1 MKTHRVQTLG
11 ICRRGVTVVEI
22 LIVAATVAILATV
35 LVPVILYSRESAR
48 RSACSRN
55 LATLTQA
62 LLIYHDQHKTLP
74 SAAVWSTTE
83 LQSLALQQ
91 SKRWDLFV
99 RQNWAVSVL
108 PQLNQQALGKQYH
121 SDRAM
126 AATENAVLRM
136 TSLPGFNCPSDKY
149 NRSDNHFRY
158 EPVKGKAA
166 EFARGNYGINGG
178 TNSFHVTEGSTTTPT
193 GDHAHLLVDT
203 EQRKYEFWGNGIAGF
218 NKAFRLDDFQN
229 GKSTLV
235 ALEEIRAGIHPVDP
249 RGAWSLG
256 LIAASVTWGHGV
268 NGDAAGPNNPWA
280 RSDDIQGCSQL
291 HDLFGPQELIKLGM
305 PCVSYLDE
313 NQNAAAR
320 SLHIGG
326 VNVSFLDGAV
336 RFIAND
342 IDPALWHVIHA
353 RETPS
358 DILAKDFGLRLNW
371 TGSSQETVAP
381 QSGKNSNHSPNV
393 SSTSPKNEGRPNAA
407 EQQAHIALSTDDKSI
422 HPTFKNSIDM
432 EFVEIPAGEFV
443 MGTPDPG
450 AGNDLPPETP
460 PHPVRI
466 TSAFH
471 LARTEVTQ
479 EQYRKVMGENPSWH
493 QPPRLSD
500 GWSPQFPVE
509 RVSWSQAVEFCRK
522 LSALPAERTAGRSY
536 RLPTEAEW
544 EYACRANTAAPE
556 NGQLSPEGNRSEVM
570 AGINP
575 AMPIGEVGRYPA
587 NRFGLFDMRGNAW
600 EWCSDWF
607 DRDYYARSRSDNP
620 AGPAD
625 GYLKVVRGADWIY
638 VGEAC
643 FINYPILAPWKSS
656 RVIGFRTVCESATVT
671 GQ

>member
-1 MKTHRVQTLG
+1 MKTHRVQTMG
-11 ICRRGVTVVEI
+11 IRRRGVTVVEI
-22 LIVAATVAILATV
+22 LIGAAAVVLLATV

-62 LLIYHDQHKTLP
+62 LLVYHDQHATLP
-74 SAAVWSTTE
+74 PAAVWSTTE

-108 PQLNQQALGKQYH
+108 PQLNQQALGKQYN

-136 TSLPGFNCPSDKY
+136 TSLSGFTCPSDNY

-158 EPVKGKAA
+158 EPVKGKSA
-166 EFARGNYGINGG
+166 EFARGNYAINGG

-218 NKAFRLDDFQN
+218 NKAFRLEDFQN

-313 NQNAAAR
+313 NQNAASR
-320 SLHIGG
+320 SQHAGG

-336 RFIAND
+336 RFVAND

-358 DILAKDFGLRLNW
+358 DILARDFDQRLKW
-371 TGSSQETVAP
+371 TGSSQEAVVP
-381 QSGKNSNHSPNV
+381 QSAKNSNSTQDVAPKSSPKHEASPNV
-393 SSTSPKNEGRPNAA
+393 A
-407 EQQAHIALSTDDKSI
+407 EQQAHIASSKNDKSI
-422 HPTFKNSIDM
+422 HTTFKNSIDM

-466 TSAFH
+466 TSAFQ

-479 EQYRKVMGENPSWH
+479 EQYQKIMGENPAWH
-493 QPPRLSD
+493 QPPRQSD
-500 GWSPQFPVE
+500 SWSLQFPVE
-509 RVSWSQAVEFCRK
+509 NVTWLQANEFCQR
-522 LSALPAERTAGRSY
+522 LSELPEERAAGRSY

-544 EYACRANTAAPE
+544 EYACRAGESTPE
-556 NGQLSPEGNRSEVM
+556 KQSAINRQAREGDM
-570 AGINP
+570 AGVTP
-575 AMPIGEVGRYPA
+575 AKPIVPVRSYPA

-607 DRDYYARSRSDNP
+607 DRDYYSRSRTDSP
-620 AGPAD
+620 AGPD
-625 GYLKVVRGADWIY
+625 EGYLKVVRGADWIY
-638 VGEAC
+638 VGEGC
-643 FINYPILAPWKSS
+643 YINYPILAPWKSS
-656 RVIGFRTVCESATVT
+656 RVIGFRVVCPKSSLP
-671 GQ
+671 